1 MFRSTLILLLALAA
15 SPMAFAQTAC
25 PSGVAPGSPQCGSD
39 SGTSRGAA
47 PAAPRYTGEWI
58 KTWGSIAGSD
68 ALGESGSA
76 LGKLSEQEA
85 NETAIRLCAAGGAKD
100 CKVNLSFYNQCAVL
114 VSGPERSYTQGSAS
128 IERATGLAMKAC
140 EKSNGGQ
147 SCKLLWSGCSDPIFR
162 KY

>member
-1 MFRSTLILLLALAA
+1 MFRDALILLLALMA
-15 SPMAFAQTAC
+15 SPTVFAQTRC
-25 PSGVAPGSPQCGSD
+25 PMGAQAGSIQCIPD
-39 SGTSRGAA
+39 DL
-47 PAAPRYTGEWI
+47 PAAGQSAPPRPTGEWI

-85 NETAIRLCAAGGAKD
+85 NETAVRLCAAGGAKD

-114 VSGPERSYTQGSAS
+114 VSGPESSYTQGSAN